1 MRRPALTWLLP
12 LLGGAL
18 VMVVLMATA
27 LGAVSLSVEAMV
39 GMMLSRIGLFTITP
53 TWSPAEEA
61 IFLQLRLPRVVAA
74 ALVGAALATAGAL
87 FQGLLRNPL
96 ADPYIMGTSA
106 GAAFGATLALL
117 LALGSG
123 WLGLGAV
130 PVAAFVGAMIT
141 VLFVYRLARVGNR
154 TPVISMLLAGF
165 AVSSLLAA
173 AMSFLLT
180 VNDRLQLRLSQVFA
194 FLMGGIATSG
204 WGSLAVV
211 GPSIILGALLAFGLA
226 RRLNAFALG
235 EEGAAY
241 LGLEVERDKTLILAL
256 GSLLTGAAVSVSGL
270 VGFVGLVVPHAV
282 RLVVGP
288 DHRRLLP
295 TASLVGAI
303 FLVLSDLLARTL
315 LAPTELPVGILT
327 ALVGAPFFLYLL
339 RRSKR
344 EYAL

>member
-1 MRRPALTWLLP
+1 MRRPSLSWLLP
-12 LLGGAL
+12 LLGGTLAVVML
-18 VMVVLMATA
+18 VAAT
-27 LGAVSLSVEAMV
+27 LGAVNLPLEALV
-39 GMMLSRIGLFTITP
+39 GMALNRTGLWALTP

-61 IFLQLRLPRVVAA
+61 ILFQLRLPRVVAA
-74 ALVGAALATAGAL
+74 ALVGGALATAGVL

-106 GAAFGATLALL
+106 GAAFGVTLVLL
-117 LALGSG
+117 LPGGLPFLGFG
-123 WLGLGAV
+123 MV
-130 PVAAFVGAMIT
+130 PLAAFAGAMVA

-154 TPVISMLLAGF
+154 TPVVSMLLAGF

-180 VNDRLQLRLSQVFA
+180 VSDRLQLRLSQVFA

-204 WGSLAVV
+204 WGPLMVV
-211 GPSIILGALLAFGLA
+211 APLIVLDVLLALGLA

-241 LGLEVERDKTLILAL
+241 LGLEVERDKALILAL

-295 TASLVGAI
+295 TASLAGAI
-303 FLVLSDLLARTL
+303 FLVLADLLARAL

-344 EYAL
+344 EYTF